1 MKSVRF
7 VGRWCFYII
16 PVYTLVHMDFQVDV
30 YGRVLVSVGVQCSF
44 ISRDRNADEAWPN
57 KLIKSSKHS
66 GPMPRHRQLFLRAR
80 ERPGGDTRLLLCR
93 QTTGMCLLSLTV

>member
-7 VGRWCFYII
+7 VGRWCFYTI

-30 YGRVLVSVGVQCSF
+30 YGRVLVSMGVQCSF

-66 GPMPRHRQLFLRAR
+66 GPMPRHRQLFLR